1 MELTEQ
7 QKQILESDEPKIFIN
22 ASAAALKTATL
33 TEKARQ
39 LLQQGITPSKIAVI
53 TFTNMAAEEL
63 IQRLGADYKN
73 GIFIGTIHSLAAHFL
88 SLNGKGN
95 LIKGIAEEEE
105 FDRLF
110 KECKGLNIYKSFDW
124 ILLDEAQDSGEE
136 ELEFIFDMID
146 PDNFFVVGDFK
157 QCQPEGT
164 QILLSNLT
172 SRKIEDLQI
181 GDEVLS
187 YDLRNGRICGGT
199 AYNSI
204 NSKITAITSRELEED
219 EKLIKVTLED
229 GKESFYTPNHK
240 IITNLCRFDEFNYLT
255 YLMCDKNNRFRVG
268 VSQLKNSNT
277 GPWRAKMQAE
287 KCEKIW
293 IIDTFQTGKEARVL
307 EDKISYKYSIPQNTF
322 QLDKTNFFKE
332 DLDYIYE
339 GLDTYESAKRCL
351 KDFNRDIR
359 FPFAE
364 KGDNIHYASNAFN
377 LCYACNI
384 LPNNMNM
391 RIFDN
396 EKYNHSRVKSVKIEK
411 IEYVSCKKKVYSLK
425 VEPNESYIA
434 DGIVTHNSIYGFKG
448 ARPDLLKQY
457 MNGVPTYY
465 LDYNFRNGENI
476 LDYARRIVKKTGL
489 IDNSVAQYGERG
501 KVIECE
507 YDENYLCE
515 LIENSWS
522 YKDWAIL
529 TRTNQQIEFLGSVLK
544 RHNIPFNTFKQGD
557 LNKSQLEKKMNED
570 KVKLIT
576 IHSAKGLGFRNVVVY
591 GAVWWNK
598 DEYFLNYVAATRAM
612 DLLVWMKP
620 TYKKKR
626 G

>member
-7 QKQILESDEPKIFIN
+7 QKQILASNEPKIFIN

-33 TEKARQ
+33 TEKARR

-63 IQRLGADYKN
+63 IQRLGADYRN

-110 KECKGLNIYKSFDW
+110 KECKGLDIYKSFDW

-157 QCQPEGT
+157 Q
-164 QILLSNLT
+164 
-172 SRKIEDLQI
+172 
-181 GDEVLS
+181 
-187 YDLRNGRICGGT
+187 
-199 AYNSI
+199 
-204 NSKITAITSRELEED
+204 
-219 EKLIKVTLED
+219 
-229 GKESFYTPNHK
+229 
-240 IITNLCRFDEFNYLT
+240 
-255 YLMCDKNNRFRVG
+255 
-268 VSQLKNSNT
+268 
-277 GPWRAKMQAE
+277 
-287 KCEKIW
+287 
-293 IIDTFQTGKEARVL
+293 
-307 EDKISYKYSIPQNTF
+307 
-322 QLDKTNFFKE
+322 
-332 DLDYIYE
+332 
-339 GLDTYESAKRCL
+339 
-351 KDFNRDIR
+351 
-359 FPFAE
+359 
-364 KGDNIHYASNAFN
+364 
-377 LCYACNI
+377 
-384 LPNNMNM
+384 
-391 RIFDN
+391 
-396 EKYNHSRVKSVKIEK
+396 
-411 IEYVSCKKKVYSLK
+411 
-425 VEPNESYIA
+425 
-434 DGIVTHNSIYGFKG
+434 SIYGFKG

-489 IDNSVAQYGERG
+489 VDNSVAQYSERG

-529 TRTNQQIEFLGSVLK
+529 TRTNAQIEFLGKVLK
-544 RHNIPFNTFKQGD
+544 KHNIPFNTFKQGD

-620 TYKKKR
+620 VYKNKKKF
-626 G
+626 